1 MSTYTRRDA
10 KTRNKMSL
18 KIIAVG
24 KIKRA
29 ELRALCDEYLKRLS
43 RYGGAEIIEI
53 KDSDAETE
61 AGNMLGKLANFK
73 GRIYALA
80 EEGKT
85 ATSREFSKMIESDLL
100 RGGSAFVIGGPYGL
114 SDKIKEK
121 ADVLL
126 SLSPMTFTHEFA
138 RAILLE
144 QIYRAKTI
152 SANTGYHH

>member
-1 MSTYTRRDA
+1 
-10 KTRNKMSL
+10 MSL
-18 KIIAVG
+18 KIITVG

>member
-1 MSTYTRRDA
+1 
-10 KTRNKMSL
+10 MSL

-73 GRIYALA
+73 GRIYALT
-80 EEGKT
+80 EEV
-85 ATSREFSKMIESDLL
+85 RRCQPF
-100 RGGSAFVIGGPYGL
+100 RPYL
-114 SDKIKEK
+114 
-121 ADVLL
+121 
-126 SLSPMTFTHEFA
+126 P
-138 RAILLE
+138 
-144 QIYRAKTI
+144 I
-152 SANTGYHH
+152 SQGRLY

>member
-1 MSTYTRRDA
+1 
-10 KTRNKMSL
+10 MSL

-29 ELRALCDEYLKRLS
+29 ELRTLCDEYSKRLS

-53 KDSDAETE
+53 KDSDAEPE
-61 AGNMLGKLANFK
+61 AGVMLGKLANFK

-138 RAILLE
+138 RTILLE

>member
-1 MSTYTRRDA
+1 MSTYTRRTA

-73 GRIYALA
+73 GRIYALT

>member
-1 MSTYTRRDA
+1 
-10 KTRNKMSL
+10 MSL

-29 ELRALCDEYLKRLS
+29 ELRTLCDEYSKRLS

-61 AGNMLGKLANFK
+61 AG
-73 GRIYALA
+73 
-80 EEGKT
+80 EGKT

-114 SDKIKEK
+114 SDKIKER

>member
-18 KIIAVG
+18 QIIAVG

>member
-1 MSTYTRRDA
+1 
-10 KTRNKMSL
+10 MSL

-24 KIKRA
+24 KMKRA
-29 ELRALCDEYLKRLS
+29 ELRTLCDEYSKRLS

-61 AGNMLGKLANFK
+61 AGVMLGKLANFK

-114 SDKIKEK
+114 SDKIKER

>member
-1 MSTYTRRDA
+1 MAT
-10 KTRNKMSL
+10 

-24 KIKRA
+24 KMKCA
-29 ELRALCDEYLKRLS
+29 ELKSLCAEYAKRLS

-61 AGNMLGKLANFK
+61 AGAMLGKLANFK

-100 RGGSAFVIGGPYGL
+100 RGGSAFAIGGPYGL
-114 SDKIKEK
+114 SDRVRAR
-121 ADVLL
+121 ADVVM
-126 SLSPMTFTHEFA
+126 SMSPMTFTHEFA
-138 RAILLE
+138 RAVLLE

-152 SANTGYHH
+152 SANAGYHH

>member
-1 MSTYTRRDA
+1 
-10 KTRNKMSL
+10 MSL

-43 RYGGAEIIEI
+43 RYGG
-53 KDSDAETE
+53 AETE

-138 RAILLE
+138 RTILLE